1 MRLISK
7 VSEKVRSLTERPP
20 DDGYRLT
27 YGGYDYLAMR
37 TLSKR
42 DTMHAV
48 GNQIGVGKESGM
60 ENAPVWVFSPHFSFR
75 GGLNWLRDRRLYCG

>member
-1 MRLISK
+1 MPPLVRL
-7 VSEKVRSLTERPP
+7 LTRKTP

-42 DTMHAV
+42 GTIHSV

-60 ENAPVWVFSPHFSFR
+60 ENELPPTAAFAPRFR
-75 GGLNWLRDRRLYCG
+75 REGLSWLRNRYLHRR